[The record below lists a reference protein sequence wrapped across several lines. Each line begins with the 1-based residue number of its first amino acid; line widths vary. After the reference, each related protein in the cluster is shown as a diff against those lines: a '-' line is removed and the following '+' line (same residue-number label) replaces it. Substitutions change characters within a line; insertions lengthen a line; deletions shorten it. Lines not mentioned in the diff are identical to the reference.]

1 MLRALYVLLMSMS
14 IAALSGCS
22 DKDDFDARFDRER
35 QAIEQQGAAIE
46 NAVANDMTAAR
57 EAERARAE
65 SGNRADAWRTMN

>member
-1 MLRALYVLLMSMS
+1 MLRAIYIPLMS
-14 IAALSGCS
+14 IAVLSACG

-65 SGNRADAWRTMN
+65 SENRADAYGGR